1 MSQDRIRKIVVAGVL
16 GAVSALLGWTHWGFI
31 PWVAGTA
38 LTIMHVPVIIGAVL
52 EGPIVGTA
60 IGLIF
65 GLFSMLQAAIAP
77 TGPGDAPFTNPLVA
91 VVPRLVIGLVAWLV
105 WRVLQKKSLDSLIGG
120 VILAAAAHALLVAG
134 GIRAWS
140 APILYAIGAV
150 GIVFDLF
157 LLLYGLGKPKATA
170 LIAAGIAGS
179 LTNTVLVLGMIGLIG
194 AVPWAFLPPIAL
206 ANGLPEA
213 AGSALITLVVVAAW
227 RQIEIGERKGADL

>member
-1 MSQDRIRKIVVAGVL
+1 MDALGLHSLGRGHSAYHHARACHHWRRAGRPYRGHRDRTYL
-16 GAVSALLGWTHWGFI
+16 W
-31 PWVAGTA
+31 
-38 LTIMHVPVIIGAVL
+38 
-52 EGPIVGTA
+52 
-60 IGLIF
+60 
-65 GLFSMLQAAIAP
+65 AAIAP

-157 LLLYGLGKPKATA
+157 LLLYGLGKPQATA

-179 LTNTVLVLGMIGLIG
+179 LTNTGLVLGMIGLIG